1 MGYDWY
7 SKSIEE
13 LQDHLRTL
21 GEPGF
26 RAKQIFRW
34 LHQKQAVSFEEMT
47 DLGKA
52 LREKLSE
59 QQPLEP
65 VRIEQKQMAADGT
78 GTGKYLIR
86 LADGRAIESVLMKY
100 RFGYSLCISSQAG
113 CRMGCRFCASTLA
126 GLERNLTAGEMA
138 QQIYAVE
145 REAGVNISHI
155 VVMGCGEPFDNFEEL
170 LRFLQL
176 IHHPE
181 GKGLSLRNITVS
193 TCGLPDRIRA
203 FADLDLAVTLAISLH
218 APNDE
223 IRRQIMRIAQAVSMD
238 DLMAACRYYL
248 EKTNKRITFEYIL
261 IQNVNDSTKCAHQ
274 LADRL
279 KGMLCHVNLIP
290 VNPVKECGFERPDA
304 QRIERF
310 FDTLEKRHV
319 PVTLRREMGKN
330 IDAACGQLRAKAE
343 RKSDGRIGEKQKN
356 SSSLSM

>member
-7 SKSIEE
+7 SQSVEE
-13 LQDHLRTL
+13 LQVHLKEL
-21 GEPGF
+21 GEQGF
-26 RAKQIFRW
+26 RAKQIFKW
-34 LHQKQAVSFEEMT
+34 LHQRHAVGFNEMT
-47 DLGKA
+47 DLGKN
-52 LREKLSE
+52 LREKLE
-59 QQPLEP
+59 EKEPLMP
-65 VRIEQKQMAADGT
+65 VQIEQKQIAADGT
-78 GTGKYLIR
+78 GTGKFLIR
-86 LADGRAIESVLMKY
+86 LADGKAIESVLMKY

-138 QQIYAVE
+138 QQVYAVE

-170 LRFLQL
+170 TKFLQL
-176 IHHPE
+176 IHHEE

-193 TCGLPDRIRA
+193 TCGLVDKIRR
-203 FADLDLAVTLAISLH
+203 FADMDLPVTLAISLH
-218 APNDE
+218 APGDE
-223 IRRQIMRIAQAVSMD
+223 IRKKIMKIAQAVSMSE
-238 DLMAACRYYL
+238 LMDACRYYV

-261 IQNVNDSTKCAHQ
+261 IRDLNDSTKCAHQ
-274 LADRL
+274 LADQL

-290 VNPVKECGFERPDA
+290 VNPVEECGFDRPEA

-310 FDTLEKRHV
+310 VKTLEQRHV

-343 RKSDGRIGEKQKN
+343 RKTNGRVD
-356 SSSLSM
+356 

>member
-7 SKSIEE
+7 SQSVEQ
-13 LQDHLRTL
+13 LQDHLKEM
-21 GEPGF
+21 GEQGF

-34 LHQKQAVSFEEMT
+34 LHQRHAVSFEEMT

-52 LREKLSE
+52 LREKLQE
-59 QQPLEP
+59 QEPLNP
-65 VRIEQKQMAADGT
+65 AWIEQEQIASDGT
-78 GTGKYLIR
+78 GTGKFLIR
-86 LADGRAIESVLMKY
+86 LSDGKAVESVLMKY
-100 RFGYSLCISSQAG
+100 KFGYSLCISSQAG

-126 GLERNLTAGEMA
+126 GLERNLTAGEMV
-138 QQIYAVE
+138 QQVYAVE
-145 REAGVNISHI
+145 RKAGVNISHI

-170 LRFLQL
+170 LQFLRL
-176 IHHPE
+176 IHHEE

-193 TCGLPDRIRA
+193 TCGLVDRIRA
-203 FADLDLAVTLAISLH
+203 FADLDMPVTLAISLH

-223 IRRQIMRIAQAVSMD
+223 IRKQIMRIAQAVSMD
-238 DLMAACRYYL
+238 DLMDACRYYV

-261 IQNVNDSTKCAHQ
+261 IRDVNDSTKCAHQ

-290 VNPVKECGFERPDA
+290 VNPVKECGFERPEPE
-304 QRIERF
+304 RIERF
-310 FDTLEKRHV
+310 VKTLEQRHV

-343 RKSDGRIGEKQKN
+343 RKTDGRVD
-356 SSSLSM
+356 

>member
-1 MGYDWY
+1 MEYDWY
-7 SKSIEE
+7 SQSVEE
-13 LQDHLRTL
+13 LQQHLKEM
-21 GEPGF
+21 GEQGF

-34 LHQKQAVSFEEMT
+34 LHQRHAVSFDQMT

-52 LREKLSE
+52 LREKL
-59 QQPLEP
+59 QQQEPLRP
-65 VRIEQKQMAADGT
+65 VQIAQKQEASDGT
-78 GTGKYLIR
+78 ETGKFLIR
-86 LADGRAIESVLMKY
+86 LSDGKAVESVLMKY

-138 QQIYAVE
+138 QQVYAVE

-155 VVMGCGEPFDNFEEL
+155 VVMGCGEPFDNYEEL
-170 LRFLQL
+170 LKFLQL
-176 IHHPE
+176 IHHEE

-193 TCGLPDRIRA
+193 TCGLVDRIRS
-203 FADLDLAVTLAISLH
+203 FADLGLPVTLAVSLH
-218 APNDE
+218 APNDA
-223 IRRQIMRIAQAVSMD
+223 IRSRIMKIARAVSMR
-238 DLMAACRYYL
+238 DLMEACRYYL

-261 IQNVNDSTKCAHQ
+261 IKDVNDSTKCAHQ
-274 LADRL
+274 LADQL

-290 VNPVKECGFERPDA
+290 VNPVQECGFERPEA

-310 FDTLEKRHV
+310 MQTLEQRHV

-343 RKSDGRIGEKQKN
+343 RKTNGGVD
-356 SSSLSM
+356 